1 MHTKRCFLKH
11 TQTRNVFHN
20 ERGIMTQISKTS
32 SAQLESAAEKSDQ
45 TMVKNSMFKEDQYL
59 KSNNRKKEEMKTLGA
74 IENRNSNEGL
84 TAQTLVP

>member
-1 MHTKRCFLKH
+1 
-11 TQTRNVFHN
+11 
-20 ERGIMTQISKTS
+20 
-32 SAQLESAAEKSDQ
+32 
-45 TMVKNSMFKEDQYL
+45 MVKNSMFKEDQYL